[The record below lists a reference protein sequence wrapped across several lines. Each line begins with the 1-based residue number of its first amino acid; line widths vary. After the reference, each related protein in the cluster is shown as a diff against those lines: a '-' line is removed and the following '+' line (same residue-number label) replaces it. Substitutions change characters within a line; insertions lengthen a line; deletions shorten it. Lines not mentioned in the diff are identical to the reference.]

1 MLLTLSFLSFFLNV
15 QSLTFLC
22 VGVNALRLLNNKI
35 QKGKKKF
42 CNFENYLSRQ
52 KMKQRFYFDTSVFG
66 GVYDKEFEEE
76 TLQLFE
82 RVNLG
87 KIICMYSDLT
97 ESELLKAP
105 ENVRNYFKELPKEN
119 TERVIVNA
127 EIIELATK
135 YIEEKVVGKT
145 SFDDCLHIAT
155 ATLNKADI
163 LVSWNF
169 KHIVNV
175 YRIRGYNS
183 INLRMNYFSL
193 EIRSSKEILVYED

>member
-1 MLLTLSFLSFFLNV
+1 M
-15 QSLTFLC
+15 
-22 VGVNALRLLNNKI
+22 R
-35 QKGKKKF
+35 
-42 CNFENYLSRQ
+42 
-52 KMKQRFYFDTSVFG
+52 QRFYFDTSVFG
-66 GVYDKEFEEE
+66 GVFDKEFEEE

-82 RVNLG
+82 RVKLG
-87 KIICMYSDLT
+87 KIISLFSDLT

-105 ENVRNYFKELPKEN
+105 EKIKTYFKNLPVEN
-119 TERVIVNA
+119 TEKVFVNP

-135 YIEEKVVGKT
+135 YVEEKVVGPT

-175 YRIRGYNS
+175 YRIWGYNS
-183 INLRMNYFSL
+183 INLRMNYLPL
-193 EIRSSKEILVYED
+193 EIRSPKEILEYED